1 MSMFNINNKERKVKY
16 IIVLS
21 TIFLLFLITSPN
33 SFYSFAVDTRTFD
46 LELLANSIKNVI
58 SIFLK
63 ASAGALVIM
72 IAYGIIKA
80 SLATGD
86 PRGLE
91 GAKSTWSYALFG
103 FFVIVLSWFLIL
115 FIRRLLGMS
124 AGSDLSPGGFIDDI
138 KTEIQSLIEVGHSS
152 SSGN

>member
-1 MSMFNINNKERKVKY
+1 MSQAIGIAAAFVCMP
-16 IIVLS
+16 
-21 TIFLLFLITSPN
+21 FLTRIKKI
-33 SFYSFAVDTRTFD
+33 SFG
-46 LELLANSIKNVI
+46 
-58 SIFLK
+58 
-63 ASAGALVIM
+63 GALVIM